1 MSAVKKKSTIRFDEF
16 RSISEE
22 AIRAG
27 YLPIGLLDRI
37 PTAVHVDRKRGW
49 VVQVWTGMSA
59 TPGCINTPWEGT
71 ARICVK
77 HSKAKNVAQANSRK
91 FDLPITWD
99 ELQEIKEWL
108 FPGRIAL
115 EVYPPADKVVD
126 VANLR
131 WLWVLPPSA
140 VLPFNLQST
149 SMQSLES

>member
-1 MSAVKKKSTIRFDEF
+1 MSSLKLHLF
-16 RSISEE
+16 RQMSGA
-22 AIRAG
+22 AIVHG
-27 YLPIGLLDRI
+27 YSAIGATERP
-37 PTAVHVDRKRGW
+37 PTAVWLEKQGGW
-49 VVQVWTGMSA
+49 VVQVWSGVSA

-91 FDLPITWD
+91 YDIPITWD
-99 ELQEIKEWL
+99 ELQAIKEWL

-131 WLWVLPPSA
+131 WLWILPAGA

-149 SMQSLES
+149 SMQRLES